1 MQAVISTIME
11 IILGDFLM
19 LYQIFFSS
27 QVKRSTIISNKK
39 DVCEL
44 PHELLNYLKNRSQEI
59 TKNQKISKLARIIN

>member
-19 LYQIFFSS
+19 LHQIFFSS

-44 PHELLNYLKNRSQEI
+44 PHELLNYLKNRS
-59 TKNQKISKLARIIN
+59 